1 MQGRT
6 EGNSEFRTPNSSASA
21 AYTSAVTKSC
31 PWCLEPLPVGQIPPE
46 CPRCG
51 RELGEEAEPKALELR
66 YARVEAAQSAAYRK
80 LLSYGVPAVALI
92 ALVMPFVHIGALAV
106 VPLLVAIHLVTV
118 RVVLARDAQRLLRP
132 MRRLLNRWLARFSFL
147 WIGIPGYG
155 AMTVPVLGVLMGVG
169 TFALLTS
176 IVHVSTAVS
185 LERERA
191 GKELARWEKL
201 VPVVLAVV
209 SIGLILLAIGLAV
222 LFGWSVMAIVERMQ
236 AP

>member
-1 MQGRT
+1 
-6 EGNSEFRTPNSSASA
+6 
-21 AYTSAVTKSC
+21 
-31 PWCLEPLPVGQIPPE
+31 
-46 CPRCG
+46 
-51 RELGEEAEPKALELR
+51 
-66 YARVEAAQSAAYRK
+66 VEAAQSAAYRK
-80 LLSYGVPAVALI
+80 VLTYGAPVAAVI

-106 VPLLVAIHLVTV
+106 VPLLVAVHLVTV

-155 AMTVPVLGVLMGVG
+155 AMTVPVLGVLVGVG

-201 VPVVLAVV
+201 VPVLLAVITIV
-209 SIGLILLAIGLAV
+209 LVLTAIGLA
-222 LFGWSVMAIVERMQ
+222 LLLSWSVSSVMQ
-236 AP
+236 WVWLPVS

>member
-1 MQGRT
+1 
-6 EGNSEFRTPNSSASA
+6 
-21 AYTSAVTKSC
+21 
-31 PWCLEPLPVGQIPPE
+31 
-46 CPRCG
+46 
-51 RELGEEAEPKALELR
+51 
-66 YARVEAAQSAAYRK
+66 
-80 LLSYGVPAVALI
+80 
-92 ALVMPFVHIGALAV
+92 MPFVHIGALAV
-106 VPLLVAIHLVTV
+106 VPLLIAIHLVIV
-118 RVVLARDAQRLLRP
+118 RVMLVREAQRLLRP
-132 MRRLLNRWLARFSFL
+132 MRRLLNRWMARFSFL
-147 WIGIPGYG
+147 WIGLPGYG
-155 AMTVPVLGVLMGVG
+155 AMAVPVVGVVVGVG

-209 SIGLILLAIGLAV
+209 SIGLILLAVGFAL

>member
-1 MQGRT
+1 
-6 EGNSEFRTPNSSASA
+6 
-21 AYTSAVTKSC
+21 
-31 PWCLEPLPVGQIPPE
+31 LPVRQAFAE
-46 CPRCG
+46 CPHCG
-51 RELGEEAEPKALELR
+51 RELGQEAEPKARELR
-66 YARVEAAQSAAYRK
+66 YVRVEARQSAAYRK
-80 LLSYGVPAVALI
+80 LLTYGAPVAAVI
-92 ALVMPFVHIGALAV
+92 ALMMPFVHIGALAV
-106 VPLLVAIHLVTV
+106 VPLLVAAHLVIV
-118 RVVLARDAQRLLRP
+118 RVVLVRDAQRMLRP

-147 WIGIPGYG
+147 WIGLPGYG
-155 AMTVPVLGVLMGVG
+155 AMTIPVVGVVVGVG

-201 VPVVLAVV
+201 VPAVLAVV
-209 SIGLILLAIGLAV
+209 SIGLILLAVGLAL